1 MLHSAPSMSDFFF
14 YQYNDQTIIF
24 HMIHGMTTDPWWQ
37 FVTNTDFPM
46 WTVYP
51 HKTQGI
57 ITENSMQFKNILLL
71 YNHAVSHYS
80 ISLIK
85 NCIL

>member
-1 MLHSAPSMSDFFF
+1 
-14 YQYNDQTIIF
+14 
-24 HMIHGMTTDPWWQ
+24 MIHGMTTDPWWQ

-85 NCIL
+85 KLYSLAQKSVFPSWLKLAMLKI